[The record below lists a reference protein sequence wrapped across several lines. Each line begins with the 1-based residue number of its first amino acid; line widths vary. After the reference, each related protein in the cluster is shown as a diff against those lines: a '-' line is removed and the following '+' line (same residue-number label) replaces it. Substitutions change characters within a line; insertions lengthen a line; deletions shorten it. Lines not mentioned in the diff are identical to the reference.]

1 MENNVTFNMMYSAI
15 VALTVALEANTAALQ
30 AGEES

>member
-15 VALTVALEANTAALQ
+15 AALTVALEANTAALQ